1 MAMFKRILALFLL
14 LSASKLVVAQDSLAK
29 YSANVDSVL
38 KLKNFYWSNLEYD
51 SIYADV
57 ANRNKIELKNFANQK
72 VQKSDFENQFES
84 LLKYLENNGYP
95 FAEIYFSDIQIADSN
110 ISAKL
115 NLKLHDLVFVD
126 SVRVISNNAIH
137 PNYIK
142 SYIQIQNGDIYREN
156 LIMEI
161 DAKINSLPFLKMKY
175 QTQVYFVNKKA
186 EIQIYPERVNA
197 NKFDGLIGVQP
208 NGVNNK
214 TSLVGQAQL
223 YLVNTFKRGERM
235 NLDFRA
241 QPNLTRDLK
250 INFNY
255 PYLFNL
261 PFGVEF
267 DFNFRR
273 QDSSFSIYSPEFALS
288 YLFNAQNSIKF
299 IYKIENSNLLST
311 KRFANITELPSVLDV
326 NKFFYGA
333 SINLEKLDY
342 RVNPSK
348 GQKITFQVLLG
359 RRTIQKNSAIEDSLY
374 NAVQLKSNQI
384 QFALAAQKFVK
395 LYKKNI
401 VMFGLRSAIIESDK
415 ILFNELY
422 RLGGINDLRGFDEQS
437 IFSSAYVI
445 GTLEYRYL
453 LDKNSFL
460 RIFYDLS
467 RIENSVN
474 NLSLTASGI
483 GAGMQVQTNAGI
495 LQLSYALGSVDK
507 NVMSFQNGKIH
518 FGIINYF

>member
-1 MAMFKRILALFLL
+1 MAMLKRILPLFLL
-14 LSASKLVVAQDSLAK
+14 IIATKLVIAQDSIHK
-29 YSANVDSVL
+29 YSTNTDSVL
-38 KLKNFYWSNLEYD
+38 SQINLYWSNLVYESNYLEIA
-51 SIYADV
+51 SRA
-57 ANRNKIELKNFANQK
+57 KIEFKNLSRQK
-72 VQKSDFENQFES
+72 VKKSDFENQFEN

-95 FAEIYFSDIQIADSN
+95 FAEIYFSDVQIIDSS

-115 NLKLHDLVFVD
+115 NLKLHDLVFID

-142 SYIQIQNGDIYREN
+142 SYIQIQNGDIYKEN
-156 LIMEI
+156 LIKEI
-161 DAKINSLPFLKMKY
+161 DAKINSLAFLKTKY
-175 QTQVYFVNKKA
+175 KTQIFFVNKKA

-223 YLVNTFKRGERM
+223 YLVNTFKRGERL

-241 QPNLTRDLK
+241 QPNLTRDLR

-261 PFGVEF
+261 PFGAEF

-273 QDSSFSIYSPEFALS
+273 QDSSFSIYSPEFAIS
-288 YLFNAQNSIKF
+288 YLFNAQNSIKL
-299 IYKIENSNLLST
+299 IYKIENSSLLSI

-342 RVNPSK
+342 RLNPSK

-374 NAVQLKSNQI
+374 NAVQLKSNQV
-384 QFALAAQKFVK
+384 QVSFAAQKYVK

-401 VMFGLRSAIIESDK
+401 LMIGLRSAMIESDK
-415 ILFNELY
+415 VLFNELY

-460 RIFYDLS
+460 RMFYDLS
-467 RIENSVN
+467 RIENRLN
-474 NLSLTASGI
+474 NISLTASGI

-495 LQLSYALGSVDK
+495 LQLSYALGRVDN